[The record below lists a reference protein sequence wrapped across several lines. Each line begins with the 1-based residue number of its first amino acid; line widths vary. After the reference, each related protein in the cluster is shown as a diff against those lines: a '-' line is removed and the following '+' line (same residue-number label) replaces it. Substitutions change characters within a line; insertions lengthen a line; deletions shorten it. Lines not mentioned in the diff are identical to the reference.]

1 MELRRIL
8 NRNLPFS
15 HLIHKEPINSWTM
28 KHLSQSCCTEACA
41 QQRRSFNWVVGHESA
56 GYWSKDGTW
65 CTFFSHYCVSISSLT
80 KKTSPKQKRN
90 KKKDRT
96 NFFEEG
102 VVSKGYWSLMSDLRN
117 SLRMKEENNKSLF
130 LWKSAVSLD

>member
-1 MELRRIL
+1 M
-8 NRNLPFS
+8 
-15 HLIHKEPINSWTM
+15 
-28 KHLSQSCCTEACA
+28 
-41 QQRRSFNWVVGHESA
+41 VGHESA

-80 KKTSPKQKRN
+80 KKNPPQNKKET

-102 VVSKGYWSLMSDLRN
+102 VVSKGY
-117 SLRMKEENNKSLF
+117 
-130 LWKSAVSLD
+130 